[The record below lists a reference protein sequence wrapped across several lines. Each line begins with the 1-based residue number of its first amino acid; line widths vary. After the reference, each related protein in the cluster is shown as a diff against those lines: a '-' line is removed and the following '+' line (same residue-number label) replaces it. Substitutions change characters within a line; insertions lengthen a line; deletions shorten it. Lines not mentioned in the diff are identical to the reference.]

1 MNIPEIL
8 SYIKTQVTESKNK
21 FSLAM
26 FAVLVLRTAYQ
37 VLYWL
42 LFALFGAGGF
52 FGAIM
57 TILSVLND
65 IAIILLGV
73 YLILLFVR
81 KKQALHLASGILLIF
96 ACLIGGWLSSICWL
110 AFVVCMALPALKSED
125 ENAANTAKLAMLAAA
140 VSFVLSLLTG
150 ALWRL
155 PRFLLGILLMIF
167 AAVSLVQLI
176 LVAAVFLREAQDDEA
191 KASVNELVSKVKNRS
206 AAGSAAQPQTEAAP
220 QLQETAAPAPTEVPV
235 EAPAEP
241 ETALSVAETAPVEV
255 ITEAPAVISAS
266 GSRVNYQY
274 KTVAGPVG
282 LTVSKN
288 TNYTDGVTTYAD
300 IIARESYGG
309 WVFDSIHE
317 IPVTKNNGCIA
328 ALMGR
333 GSTTVYFNMLIFRRE
348 I

>member
-21 FSLAM
+21 FSLAL
-26 FAVLVLRTAYQ
+26 FAVLILRTAYQ

-52 FGAIM
+52 FGAIL
-57 TILSVLND
+57 TILSVFND
-65 IAIILLGV
+65 IAIILLGI

-81 KKQALHLASGILLIF
+81 QKQALHLVSGILLIL

-110 AFVVCMALPALKSED
+110 AFVVCMALPSLKDAD
-125 ENAANTAKLAMLAAA
+125 ENAANTAKLALLAAA
-140 VSFVLSLLTG
+140 VSFVLSLLSG
-150 ALWRL
+150 SMWRL

-167 AAVSLVQLI
+167 AAVTLVQMV
-176 LVAAVFLREAQDDEA
+176 LVAAVFLHSAQDGEA
-191 KASVNELVSKVKNRS
+191 KAAVNDLVSKAKSKKSDAQTAPVAAEAPVAACES
-206 AAGSAAQPQTEAAP
+206 AAPAQSQDAPEAAQPVEVAASAAP
-220 QLQETAAPAPTEVPV
+220 MAVETPV
-235 EAPAEP
+235 VV
-241 ETALSVAETAPVEV
+241 S
-255 ITEAPAVISAS
+255 SS
-266 GSRVNYQY
+266 GARTGYRY

-282 LTVSKN
+282 LTVSQN
-288 TNYTDGVTTYAD
+288 TNYADGVTSYAA
-300 IIARESYGG
+300 IIAQESYDG

-317 IPVTKNNGCIA
+317 IPVTKNNGCLA

-333 GSTTVYFNMLIFRRE
+333 GTTTVHFNMLIFRKE